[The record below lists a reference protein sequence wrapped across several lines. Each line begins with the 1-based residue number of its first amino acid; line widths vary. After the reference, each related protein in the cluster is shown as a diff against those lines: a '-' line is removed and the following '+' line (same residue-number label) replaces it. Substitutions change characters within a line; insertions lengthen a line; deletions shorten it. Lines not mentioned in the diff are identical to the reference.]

1 MVAKLLKRLAGRSSS
16 TSGDGET
23 LVRRNLSVERE
34 DRSGVVAYPL
44 PSAWVKMHVWRRDH
58 GQCVLCGSQERVWFN
73 YIVPPWEGG
82 SVTEQ
87 NIRLRC
93 EGCSRRNKGVWLR
106 RKSWELRTALDPPR
120 RQ

>member
-1 MVAKLLKRLAGRSSS
+1 MVAKLLRRLAGRSAS

-23 LVRRNLSVERE
+23 LVRQDRSVEERE
-34 DRSGVVAYPL
+34 ERPGAVGYQL
-44 PSAWVKMHVWRRDH
+44 PAAWVKMHVWRRDH
-58 GQCVLCGSQERVWFN
+58 GRCVLCGGQQRVWFD

-93 EGCSRRNKGVWLR
+93 AHCSRRNKGVWLWR
-106 RKSWELRTALDPPR
+106 NRWRD
-120 RQ
+120 